1 MTTSPIGVALVKEFE
16 GCSLKAYLCPA
27 KKPTIG
33 YGNTFYANG
42 SKVKMGDTITQE
54 QADEL
59 LKNILVSFEDIVHYR
74 IKVPLNQNQFDALVS
89 HTFNTGGSNT
99 LFKLINE
106 KAGIDTI
113 KNWWLTRY
121 IQADGVV
128 QKGLIRR
135 RNAEFNLY
143 ISKL

>member
-27 KKPTIG
+27 NKPTIG

-59 LKNILVSFEDIVHYR
+59 LRQTLKDFESIVSKR

-106 KAGIDTI
+106 GKDV
-113 KNWWLTRY
+113 KEWWTTRY
-121 IQADGVV
+121 IQADGKTL
-128 QKGLIRR
+128 KGLVRR

>member
-42 SKVKMGDTITQE
+42 SKVKIGDTITQE

-59 LKNILVSFEDIVHYR
+59 LRQTLKGFESIVSKR
-74 IKVPLNQNQFDALVS
+74 IKAPLNQNQFDALVS

-113 KNWWLTRY
+113 KNWWITRY
-121 IQADGVV
+121 IQADGKTL
-128 QKGLIRR
+128 KGLVLR

>member
-1 MTTSPIGVALVKEFE
+1 MTTSVVGVALIKEFE
-16 GCSLKAYLCPA
+16 GCKLKAYLCPA
-27 KKPTIG
+27 KVPTIG

-42 SKVKMGDTITQE
+42 AKVKMGDVITQQ

-59 LKNILVSFEDIVHYR
+59 LRLILPKYEAIVSKKV
-74 IKVPLNQNQFDALVS
+74 KVPLTQNQYNALVS
-89 HTFNTGGSNT
+89 HTFNTGGSDT

-113 KNWWLTRY
+113 KNWWITRY
-121 IQADGVV
+121 IQADGKTL
-128 QKGLIRR
+128 KGLVLRR
-135 RNAEFNLY
+135 KAEYDLY

>member
-1 MTTSPIGVALVKEFE
+1 MPTSPIGVALIKEFE

-27 KKPTIG
+27 KKATIG

-59 LKNILVSFEDIVHYR
+59 LRQTLKGFEAIVSNR

-89 HTFNTGGSNT
+89 HTFNTGGSDT

-106 KAGIDTI
+106 GKDV
-113 KNWWLTRY
+113 KQWWTTRY

-135 RNAEFNLY
+135 RKAEYDLFM
-143 ISKL
+143 K

>member
-42 SKVKMGDTITQE
+42 SKVKIGDTITQE

-59 LKNILVSFEDIVHYR
+59 LRQTLKGFESIVSKR
-74 IKVPLNQNQFDALVS
+74 IKAPLNQNQFDALVS

-106 KAGIDTI
+106 GKDV
-113 KNWWLTRY
+113 KEWWTTRY
-121 IQADGVV
+121 IQADGKTL
-128 QKGLIRR
+128 KGLVLR

>member
-1 MTTSPIGVALVKEFE
+1 MPTSPIGLALIKEFE

-27 KKPTIG
+27 KKATIG
-33 YGNTFYANG
+33 YGNTFYTNG

-59 LKNILVSFEDIVHYR
+59 LRQTLKGFESIISKR

-89 HTFNTGGSNT
+89 HTFNTGGSDT

-106 KAGIDTI
+106 GKDV
-113 KNWWLTRY
+113 KQWWTTRY

-135 RNAEFNLY
+135 RKAEYDLFM
-143 ISKL
+143 K

>member
-1 MTTSPIGVALVKEFE
+1 MTTSVVGVALIKEFE
-16 GCSLKAYLCPA
+16 GCKLKAYLCPA
-27 KKPTIG
+27 KVPTIG

-42 SKVKMGDTITQE
+42 AKVKMGDVITQQ

-59 LKNILVSFEDIVHYR
+59 LRLILPKYEAIVS
-74 IKVPLNQNQFDALVS
+74 KKSQVPLTQNQYNALVS
-89 HTFNTGGSNT
+89 HTFNTGGSDT

-113 KNWWLTRY
+113 KNWWITRY
-121 IQADGVV
+121 IQADGKTL
-128 QKGLIRR
+128 KGLVLR

>member
-1 MTTSPIGVALVKEFE
+1 MTTSVVGVALIKEFE
-16 GCSLKAYLCPA
+16 GCKLKAYLCPA
-27 KKPTIG
+27 KVPTIG

-42 SKVKMGDTITQE
+42 AKVKMGDVITQQ

-59 LKNILVSFEDIVHYR
+59 LRLILPKYEAIVSKKV
-74 IKVPLNQNQFDALVS
+74 KVPLTQNQYNALVS
-89 HTFNTGGSNT
+89 HTFNTGGSDT

-113 KNWWLTRY
+113 KNWWITRY
-121 IQADGVV
+121 IQADGKTL
-128 QKGLIRR
+128 KGLVLR